1 MWRMT
6 TSFWSRLLDV
16 ISPRQ
21 CAVCGCRLSIS
32 EHAVCAS
39 CYLHLPRTTYQFS
52 PYDNPM
58 TQLFWGLAPVSR
70 AAAMF
75 FYEPHSEVARL
86 VYDLKYADRPDLGEE
101 MGRMMA
107 EEMRIAGYFEG
118 VDAIIPVPLSPKR
131 ERQRGYNQSEM
142 LARGIHEITGIP
154 IMTKVVSRKHF
165 QQSQT
170 SLMRHQRQENVAD
183 IFELRSAEG
192 MAGKH
197 LLLVDDICTTGAT
210 LASCSNML
218 STIPNIRISILTL
231 GFTKS

>member
-1 MWRMT
+1 
-6 TSFWSRLLDV
+6 
-16 ISPRQ
+16 
-21 CAVCGCRLSIS
+21 
-32 EHAVCAS
+32 
-39 CYLHLPRTTYQFS
+39 
-52 PYDNPM
+52 
-58 TQLFWGLAPVSR
+58 
-70 AAAMF
+70 
-75 FYEPHSEVARL
+75 
-86 VYDLKYADRPDLGEE
+86 
-101 MGRMMA
+101 MMA

-154 IMTKVVSRKHF
+154 VMTKVVSRKHF